1 MMNDRIWM
9 MRCLELAHHGAGLV
23 SPNPM
28 VGSVIVADGR
38 IIGEGYHHRY
48 GGPHAEVEA
57 IRSVDQCD
65 LLRKSTLYVNLE
77 PCSHHGKTPP
87 CSDLIIEKGI
97 PRVVIGSVDTNP
109 KVAGNGIK
117 RMQDAGVEVITGIAE
132 AECRWLNR
140 AFFTYHGQ
148 KRPYIILKWAET
160 EDGFIDVLRE
170 TKGEPVINWITD
182 ARLRLLVHRWR
193 DEADA
198 ILAGAGTVHNDNPEL
213 TTREWPGK
221 HPLRI
226 VMDHDGNL
234 KPHPYKVFSPEAPT
248 WLFTPNRH
256 PMPETVVVMPASG
269 TRSDMLL
276 RMCSAL
282 YDRQILTLL
291 VEGGQQMLES
301 MINAGLWDEARVFTG
316 AKRFGRGLKAPVIH
330 GTHKASYHFG
340 DDLLRQFIN
349 PTSPFA

>member
-1 MMNDRIWM
+1 MMNDRVWM
-9 MRCLELAHHGAGLV
+9 MRCLELAQLGGGLV

-28 VGSVIVADGR
+28 VGSVIVADGH

-57 IRSVDQCD
+57 IRSVHRID

-87 CSDLIIEKGI
+87 CSDLIIETGI
-97 PRVVIGSVDTNP
+97 PRVVIGCMDTNP
-109 KVAGNGIK
+109 KVAGRGVK
-117 RMQDAGVEVITGIAE
+117 RLQDAGVEVITGIAE
-132 AECRWLNR
+132 SESRWLNR

-170 TKGEPVINWITD
+170 TGGDPVINWITD

-193 DEADA
+193 DESDA
-198 ILAGAGTVHNDNPEL
+198 ILVGAGTVRNDNPEL

-221 HPLRI
+221 NPLRI
-226 VMDHDGNL
+226 VMDPDGSLN
-234 KPHPYKVFSPEAPT
+234 PHPYKVFSPEAPT
-248 WLFTPNRH
+248 WLYSTNLQLR
-256 PMPETVVVMPASG
+256 PEAVVVMDGSG
-269 TRSDMLL
+269 PRKDLLL

-282 YDRQILTLL
+282 YDHQVLTLL

-316 AKRFGRGLKAPVIH
+316 AKRFVNGLKAPVIH
-330 GTHKASYHFG
+330 SIHRESVSFG
-340 DDLLRQFIN
+340 SDLLRLFIN